1 MKTKQLHQAGPRT
14 FAVVFDKDDE
24 VIEGLTAFTREHAIA
39 AAQITA
45 IGAFKAVTLGF
56 FDPDAMDYKKF
67 ALPEQVEVFVPDR
80 GCRRE
85 GRGGANTRS
94 CRCRSL
100 RWEYPGQSSVR
111 GSRVP
116 DARAH
121 PHGGA
126 FPFEEESGGRDQACA
141 HRTLTPRT
149 RNPVHKDETGRH
161 GYASGPL

>member
-67 ALPEQVEVFVPDR
+67 ALPEQVEVLSLIGDVAEKDGEAQIHAHVVVGR
-80 GCRRE
+80 SDGST
-85 GRGGANTRS
+85 RGGHLFEGVVWPTLEVILTEVPS
-94 CRCRSL
+94 HL
-100 RWEYPGQSSVR
+100 RKKVDE
-111 GSRVP
+111 
-116 DARAH
+116 
-121 PHGGA
+121 
-126 FPFEEESGGRDQACA
+126 
-141 HRTLTPRT
+141 
-149 RNPVHKDETGRH
+149 ETGL
-161 GYASGPL
+161 ALIDL

>member
-67 ALPEQVEVFVPDR
+67 GLPEQVEVLSLIGDVAEKDGEAQIHAHVVVGR
-80 GCRRE
+80 SDGST
-85 GRGGANTRS
+85 RGGHLFEGVVWPTLEVILTEVPS
-94 CRCRSL
+94 HL
-100 RWEYPGQSSVR
+100 RKKVDE
-111 GSRVP
+111 
-116 DARAH
+116 
-121 PHGGA
+121 
-126 FPFEEESGGRDQACA
+126 
-141 HRTLTPRT
+141 
-149 RNPVHKDETGRH
+149 ETGL
-161 GYASGPL
+161 ALIDL